1 MCPRRRSG
9 YPEGMTTSAPQ
20 PLPFTGDAQADE
32 LLAREPLA
40 LLIGFVL
47 DQQVSVQ
54 KAFRGPLDLRE
65 RIGTLDAG
73 TIAAMPPADLEAAFR
88 TPPALHRFPAGM
100 ARRTQALCAAVS
112 DGYGGDPTRIWREA
126 RDGPDLEARLL
137 ALPGIGPMKAK
148 TLLVILARRFG
159 VLLAGLEAILPV
171 QPTLG
176 DVDSPEAL
184 AAYQAQKRATKQ
196 ARRAAAEDPGQAPR
210 RGGQHL

>member
-1 MCPRRRSG
+1 
-9 YPEGMTTSAPQ
+9 MTTSAPQ

-126 RDGPDLEARLL
+126 QDGPDLEARLL

-159 VLLAGLEAILPV
+159 VLLAGLEAILPA

-196 ARRAAAEDPGQAPR
+196 ARRAAAEDPGQVPR